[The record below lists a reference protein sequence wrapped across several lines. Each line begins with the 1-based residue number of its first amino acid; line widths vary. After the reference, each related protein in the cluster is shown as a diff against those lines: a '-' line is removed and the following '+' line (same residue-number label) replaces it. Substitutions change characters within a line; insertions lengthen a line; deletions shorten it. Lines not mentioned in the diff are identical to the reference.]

1 MIGSLPGGYGVIYPE
16 ETPASRSL
24 KESYKTRVV
33 PLATEQKRT
42 SIMENENE
50 PNLNL
55 GDWVKVA
62 RSIMLV
68 ETADLLGA
76 SRGGD
81 E

>member
-1 MIGSLPGGYGVIYPE
+1 
-16 ETPASRSL
+16 
-24 KESYKTRVV
+24 
-33 PLATEQKRT
+33 
-42 SIMENENE
+42 MENENE